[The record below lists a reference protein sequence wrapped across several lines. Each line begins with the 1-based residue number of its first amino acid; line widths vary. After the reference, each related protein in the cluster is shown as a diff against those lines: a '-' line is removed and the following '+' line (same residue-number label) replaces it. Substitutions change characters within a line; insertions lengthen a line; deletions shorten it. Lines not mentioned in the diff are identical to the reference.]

1 MKVKETILDEINAY
15 IDGRIDELSELARK
29 YAKIDNY
36 VEIARKK
43 ELQLAYKMIQKITNR
58 T

>member
-15 IDGRIDELSELARK
+15 IDGRIYELSELARK
-29 YAKIDNY
+29 YAIIDNY

-43 ELQLAYKMIQKITNR
+43 ELQMAYKMIQKIRNR